1 MLEKNRCEIRFE
13 TIPGSEKRFDQRLL
27 SYLQDGKNSS
37 TQQTPLRSSNK
48 VDDVGD
54 EKMPSK

>member
-1 MLEKNRCEIRFE
+1 MFEKIGCEIRFE

-27 SYLQDGKNSS
+27 SYLQDGKNSG
-37 TQQTPLRSSNK
+37 TQKTPLRSSNK

-54 EKMPSK
+54 GKMPSK